1 LVTESTQIL
10 DSREIDISERILAR
24 QVYPEIRERFLK
36 EREER
41 LKNAMPE
48 IAPAAEEHSKTGNQE
63 LTPEDLERKREE
75 FQHKPVEH
83 TPEARLQAARDLEK
97 LKPSDKPKPIE
108 MKKAPGSD
116 ILFGPDGRILQKNQG
131 KWNFKF
137 EETPKTWILD
147 VEISKFID
155 TSLLDVDVHPTWIRV
170 TIKGKYLQLLLP
182 EEVKVDGV
190 VCERSKLTG
199 HLAVTMLKAKDASSS
214 IDIIEVRKEERRAKE
229 QREKDEKEAT
239 EKAKKEAANRN
250 RRYERLFDPKEAVN
264 IHNIFEESKKT
275 KMSKPLMAGGIQ
287 DVKLT
292 KTDVAI
298 PEDFEDDPEVPPL
311 C

>member
-1 LVTESTQIL
+1 M
-10 DSREIDISERILAR
+10 
-24 QVYPEIRERFLK
+24 K

-41 LKNAMPE
+41 LNKNETGQPE
-48 IAPAAEEHSKTGNQE
+48 VAPAAEEPSNPNNQE
-63 LTPEDLERKREE
+63 EDLEKKREE

-83 TPEARLQAARDLEK
+83 TPEARLQAARDLES
-97 LKPSDKPKPIE
+97 LKQSTKPNPIE
-108 MKKAPGSD
+108 KKKAPGSD
-116 ILFGPDGRILQKNQG
+116 ILFGPDGRVLQKNQG

-155 TSLLDVDVHPTWIRV
+155 TSLMDVDVHPTWIRV

-182 EEVKVDGV
+182 GDVKVDGV

-199 HLAVTMLKAKDASSS
+199 HLAVTMLKAKGDCSNVE
-214 IDIIEVRKEERRAKE
+214 IIEVRKKERRAKE
-229 QREKDEKEAT
+229 QKAKEEKEAV

-264 IHNIFEESKKT
+264 IQNIFEESRKANI
-275 KMSKPLMAGGIQ
+275 SKPLQAGVIQ
-287 DVKLT
+287 DVKST